1 MTQIDFIVKLD
12 CDVMGKLNREIMKK
26 FKLEVMPTDEL
37 WALHEEVSQTLS
49 ARLSEEKRV
58 LDERMNRLSNHAH
71 GQHKPLKPRFYPP
84 VLPKF
89 RNPDNPAQKW
99 SGRGKTPRWVTQQ
112 LGSGKGMEELKI

>member
-12 CDVMGKLNREIMKK
+12 CEVMGKLNREIMKK

-71 GQHKPLKPRFYPP
+71 GQHKPLKPRS
-84 VLPKF
+84 
-89 RNPDNPAQKW
+89 
-99 SGRGKTPRWVTQQ
+99 SGAA
-112 LGSGKGMEELKI
+112 